1 MNVGAAVIFYLLYVL
16 IAMVLV
22 LKNSTSYTDAAYTG
36 ALFGLGAYITY
47 ELTCMSMMRGWTYT
61 MVITDSIWG
70 MVLTSIV
77 SVVVYAVYT
86 RLV

>member
-22 LKNSTSYTDAAYTG
+22 LKNSTSYTG